1 MLNLIYA
8 VIQLIHNLGAAT
20 IIAAPALGWHGKL
33 NEPATARR
41 YAAITALGWTTQIV
55 SGAGF
60 GIVSHYI
67 KGQLPEIGGVALI
80 ALFIKVACALGGL
93 ITATVILRTAA
104 QGDNANPDLWAA
116 MLVLGVTALSAAAFL
131 RWYL

>member
-1 MLNLIYA
+1 MVNLVYA

-20 IIAAPALGWHGKL
+20 IVAAPALAWHGEL
-33 NEPATARR
+33 NEHAIVRR
-41 YAAITALGWTTQIV
+41 FSAVAALGWTTQIA

-60 GIVSHYI
+60 GIASHYI

-80 ALFIKVACALGGL
+80 ALFIKVACAVGGL
-93 ITATVILRTAA
+93 IISTVILRTAG
-104 QGDNANPDLWAA
+104 QGENVNSDLWIVMAA
-116 MLVLGVTALSAAAFL
+116 LGVIALSAAAFL